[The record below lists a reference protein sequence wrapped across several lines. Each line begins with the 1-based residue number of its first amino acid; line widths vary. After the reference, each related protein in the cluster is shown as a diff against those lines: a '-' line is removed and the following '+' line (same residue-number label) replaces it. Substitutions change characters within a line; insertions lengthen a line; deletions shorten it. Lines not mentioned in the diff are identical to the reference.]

1 MHDGSA
7 DEEEGSGVYAIGGRA
22 GGSSLCLDGGLGAF
36 EPAAG
41 NKSNMKV
48 HGGRKDESCE
58 GSLRNAENAG
68 AGHCGQQWVNAT
80 SRKESVLGSLCGT

>member
-41 NKSNMKV
+41 NKSNMKC
-48 HGGRKDESCE
+48 RAE
-58 GSLRNAENAG
+58 GLELRRLRNAENAG
-68 AGHCGQQWVNAT
+68 AGHCGQQWVNAM
-80 SRKESVLGSLCGT
+80 SR